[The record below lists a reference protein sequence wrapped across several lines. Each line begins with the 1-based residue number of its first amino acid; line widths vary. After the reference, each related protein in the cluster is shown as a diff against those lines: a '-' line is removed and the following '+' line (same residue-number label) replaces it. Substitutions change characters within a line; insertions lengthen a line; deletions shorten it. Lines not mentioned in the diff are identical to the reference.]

1 MLSMPVEEGVS
12 FRAPS
17 RVPRLVSLRF
27 RLAGETDGETIR
39 GAAGD
44 RGIVTVRNSCLI
56 KRAFRRGVDI
66 LSRDAAITNKCQKR
80 GEGGRG
86 KEQMGAENE
95 LGVIGRID
103 ANGNYIFGINHAR
116 TDAIRRRIFLLNL
129 FKPSSR
135 FALQLTERGH
145 FYSFFSNRRFF
156 LFLCCFFS
164 FLSLSFPLS
173 LFFERSYPFG
183 ERFNRSFSY
192 IRGKQ
197 RRSLQV

>member
-1 MLSMPVEEGVS
+1 MLSTPVGEGVS
-12 FRAPS
+12 FRASS

-86 KEQMGAENE
+86 KEQMGTENE

-103 ANGNYIFGINHAR
+103 ANGNYIFDINHAR
-116 TDAIRRRIFLLNL
+116 TGAIRRRIFLLNL
-129 FKPSSR
+129 FKAGSR
-135 FALQLTERGH
+135 FALQLTERGY
-145 FYSFFSNRRFF
+145 FYSFFQTNA
-156 LFLCCFFS
+156 FFS
-164 FLSLSFPLS
+164 FSAVFFFPFS
-173 LFFERSYPFG
+173 VIPPLFFERSYPFG

-197 RRSLQV
+197 CRSLQV